1 MTRVFHTFSF
11 LSKTFSDR
19 NIIKNFIY
27 LQVWD
32 GNEDCEEVMWE
43 ECKLVDF
50 QKKFKVPKIECVP
63 DEEIPW
69 TDCVD
74 DTKTQMV
81 SKMTCQPKSTVSC
94 SPQTSQLC
102 TRGKIWNV
110 LDFRRGVASKWIKQS
125 PQIFV
130 LFFSKYLGICIK
142 IQKVTWLPSQKS
154 ITGWKQPGMIK
165 KLHNLLLFPKI
176 FRQSGISIW
185 ISNNYHQNYQ
195 EKLIEIADDL
205 AQDLLRKESRLATF
219 YYGNQNNQNKKTFFW
234 PKKHTL
240 KFQ

>member
-110 LDFRRGVASKWIKQS
+110 LDFRRGVASK
-125 PQIFV
+125 
-130 LFFSKYLGICIK
+130 
-142 IQKVTWLPSQKS
+142 
-154 ITGWKQPGMIK
+154 
-165 KLHNLLLFPKI
+165 
-176 FRQSGISIW
+176 
-185 ISNNYHQNYQ
+185 
-195 EKLIEIADDL
+195 
-205 AQDLLRKESRLATF
+205 
-219 YYGNQNNQNKKTFFW
+219 
-234 PKKHTL
+234 
-240 KFQ
+240 

>member
-11 LSKTFSDR
+11 LSKTYSDR

-74 DTKTQMV
+74 DTKTQMT
-81 SKMTCQPKSTVSC
+81 SRMTCEPKSTVSC
-94 SPQTSQLC
+94 TPQTSQLC
-102 TRGKIWNV
+102 TRGKNWTI
-110 LDFRRGVASKWIKQS
+110 LDFRRGVASK
-125 PQIFV
+125 
-130 LFFSKYLGICIK
+130 
-142 IQKVTWLPSQKS
+142 
-154 ITGWKQPGMIK
+154 
-165 KLHNLLLFPKI
+165 
-176 FRQSGISIW
+176 
-185 ISNNYHQNYQ
+185 
-195 EKLIEIADDL
+195 
-205 AQDLLRKESRLATF
+205 
-219 YYGNQNNQNKKTFFW
+219 
-234 PKKHTL
+234 
-240 KFQ
+240 